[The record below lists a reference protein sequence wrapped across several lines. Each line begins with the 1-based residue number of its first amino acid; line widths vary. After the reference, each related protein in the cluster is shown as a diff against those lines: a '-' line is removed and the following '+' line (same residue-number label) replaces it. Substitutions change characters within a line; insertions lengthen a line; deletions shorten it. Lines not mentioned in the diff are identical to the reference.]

1 MEPREHVMG
10 ASIAGAV
17 DKEGTGFG
25 DRGEE
30 GEETRTRVSGWEAP
44 GAPRAG
50 GAEAQ
55 GAGGTR
61 TRPLSC
67 VLPGNRLGLWL
78 AF

>member
-10 ASIAGAV
+10 ASVAGAV
-17 DKEGTGFG
+17 DTEGTGFG
-25 DRGEE
+25 DRGDE
-30 GEETRTRVSGWEAP
+30 GEETRTREAP
-44 GAPRAG
+44 GAPRAE

-55 GAGGTR
+55 GAGGTQ

-67 VLPGNRLGLWL
+67 VLPGNRLGLRL